1 MEILKRA
8 GGRDIVIGE
17 VGPGSIIGEMALID
31 SQPRMATARTTTDT
45 VVNTIPREAIK
56 ARLDK
61 LEKFD
66 PVLRRLMG
74 MFVDRMRDLRYM
86 SADS

>member
-1 MEILKRA
+1 
-8 GGRDIVIGE
+8 
-17 VGPGSIIGEMALID
+17 MALID
-31 SQPRMATARTTTDT
+31 SQPRMATARASSDTT
-45 VVNTIPREAIK
+45 VNTIPREAIK

-74 MFVDRMRDLRYM
+74 MFVDRMRDFRFI